1 MKVYLVGGAI
11 RNSFLNLPVTDK
23 DWVVVGSTPEVLI
36 KKNFKQVGKDFPV
49 FLHPITHEEY
59 CLARTERKSGYGY
72 KDFNID
78 YSQHVTLKEDL
89 MRRDLTINA
98 IAQDKYGKYVDPF
111 NGFKDLKNR
120 VLKHISS
127 SFQEDP
133 LRVLRVAR
141 FAASLSH
148 LGFYIDKDTMNFM
161 QKIVLSKEILFL
173 TKDRIWKETEK
184 AMKTKNPHVYFKT
197 LQNCLAFPILFPE
210 LNKIINTNFLK
221 FYSYSFL
228 PFSLEENLYTSL
240 AYISKKNNSVNLRLS
255 YMFLTT
261 SYYFPLDFEKKNY
274 FINKSVYVHL
284 VKKFCI
290 RLNLPIKI
298 KKLILTII
306 KNNIFLLNIEK
317 KSSSS
322 IINFLNTIDA
332 WRKPNQISQITLL
345 IKIYSQFI
353 YKNNNTKFIK
363 IKKNYLQKIYSIVC
377 SPPIK
382 LILKQGCK
390 GKEIKI
396 SINNWR
402 IKKLNQWKKTKNIK
416 Y

>member
-1 MKVYLVGGAI
+1 MKIYLVGGAI

-23 DWVVVGSTPEVLI
+23 DWVIVGSTPEVLI
-36 KKNFKQVGKDFPV
+36 KKKFKQVGKDFPV
-49 FLHPITHEEY
+49 FLHPITREEY
-59 CLARTERKSGYGY
+59 CLARTERKSGHGY

-98 IAQDKYGKYVDPF
+98 IAQDEYGKYIDPF

-148 LGFYIDKDTMNFM
+148 LGFYIDKNTMKFM

-184 AMKTKNPHVYFKT
+184 AMKTHNPHVYFKI

-240 AYISKKNNSVNLRLS
+240 AYIAKKNNSVQLRLA

-261 SYYFPLDFEKKNY
+261 SYYFPLDLIEIKHHM
-274 FINKSVYVHL
+274 NKSLYIHL
-284 VKKFCI
+284 VKNFCI

-298 KKLILTII
+298 KKLILIII

-332 WRKPNQISQITLL
+332 WRKPKQINQITLL
-345 IKIYSQFI
+345 IKTYIRFI
-353 YKNNNTKFIK
+353 YKNNNIKFIK

-377 SPPIK
+377 SPPIE
-382 LILKQGCK
+382 LILKQGYK
-390 GKEIKI
+390 GKEIKM
-396 SINNWR
+396 SINKWR
-402 IKKLNQWKKTKNIK
+402 INTLDNWKKNKNIN